1 MGISAASGAW
11 GRALGPVQLQVP
23 LYPVPR
29 EVAVITLTAPSFCQR
44 PFATV
49 ALRGEGE

>member
-1 MGISAASGAW
+1 MGISAASGAR
-11 GRALGPVQLQVP
+11 GPALGPEQLEGP

-29 EVAVITLTAPSFCQR
+29 EVGIITPAAPPFRQS

-49 ALRGEGE
+49 DLRGESR